1 MSQAEKNQNSKAG
14 NPLLWVSIIVV
25 GLIIFIFTASDRKDV
40 KVQSIDLKAP
50 AKNEAAEAEEPLGL
64 ISREELVAPGMR
76 ARQYINQVRADGK
89 PYPLEEVMAQGSTYA
104 SEGSLADAHLAFF
117 FAAREGHIEAM
128 MTMAEMSDP
137 TLFQAENNLLDQADA
152 IQAYKWYKL
161 ALDKGF
167 EPAGD
172 RLTNLH
178 QWAKAEA
185 DYGNASAHQLLLNF
199 NQ

>member
-1 MSQAEKNQNSKAG
+1 MAQAEKHQNSKAG
-14 NPLLWVSIIVV
+14 NPLLWVSIVVV
-25 GLIIFIFTASDRKDV
+25 GLIIFIFTASDRNDV
-40 KVQSIDLKAP
+40 RVQSIDQQAQESS
-50 AKNEAAEAEEPLGL
+50 AGDETQAQGI
-64 ISREELVAPGMR
+64 ISREELAPAGLR
-76 ARQYINQVRADGK
+76 AREYINQLRGGGK
-89 PYPLEEVMAQGSTYA
+89 PYPLEDIMAKGSSFA
-104 SEGSLADAHLAFF
+104 GEGSLADAHLVFF